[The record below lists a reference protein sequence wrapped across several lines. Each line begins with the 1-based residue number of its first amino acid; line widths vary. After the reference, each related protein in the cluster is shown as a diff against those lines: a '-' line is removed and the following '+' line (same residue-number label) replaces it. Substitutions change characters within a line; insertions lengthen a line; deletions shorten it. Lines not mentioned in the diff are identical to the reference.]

1 MPNMIGGA
9 IKKKLENMGDSS
21 SIIMMILGF
30 VLMMLIKMYLV
41 KISYNIIA
49 PKIMKDDEAY
59 KLTMRDAFFLVIIL
73 MS

>member
-1 MPNMIGGA
+1 MSGSG
-9 IKKKLENMGDSS
+9 ST
-21 SIIMMILGF
+21 IMMILGF

-41 KISYNIIA
+41 KMSYNIIA
-49 PKIMKDDEAY
+49 PKIMKDDKAY

>member
-1 MPNMIGGA
+1 MIGRA

-30 VLMMLIKMYLV
+30 VLMMLIKMYLI
-41 KISYNIIA
+41 KMSYNIIA
-49 PKIMKDDEAY
+49 PKIMKNDKAY

>member
-41 KISYNIIA
+41 KMSYNIIA
-49 PKIMKDDEAY
+49 PKIMKDDKAY

>member
-30 VLMMLIKMYLV
+30 IFMMLIKMYLV

>member
-1 MPNMIGGA
+1 MIGGA